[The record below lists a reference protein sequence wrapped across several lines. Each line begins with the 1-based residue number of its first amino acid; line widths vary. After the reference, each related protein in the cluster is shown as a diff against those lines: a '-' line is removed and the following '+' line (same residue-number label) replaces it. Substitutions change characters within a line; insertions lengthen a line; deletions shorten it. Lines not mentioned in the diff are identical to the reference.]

1 MKHFLIFL
9 IFSSISMFSIAQ
21 KADVFSNGFSIEA
34 GYLIISD
41 HLNEDSYLSDKLA
54 GQFLFDNGDGFSLN
68 GMSLKITKNTKVEFL
83 DIVCGAL
90 IIRDRNTTISNLS
103 DENQNGGGVYFGI
116 SPKYKTKHFGLTSD
130 FAVGVLSFK
139 KYMHAYYQIPNGG
152 NLIDEHETKTSQ
164 GLGAISSVGF
174 YVSAGRFS
182 LNPSFMLIFSGGANA
197 SFTYYGFNI
206 PLVFKF

>member
-1 MKHFLIFL
+1 MKNLTLFLIL
-9 IFSSISMFSIAQ
+9 LVLAIDLTGQTGEKPAPR
-21 KADVFSNGFSIEA
+21 FSIEA
-34 GYLIISD
+34 GFLMISD
-41 HLNEDSYLSDKLA
+41 NLNDDDYLDDKYGNYWFSYGENEWINLTGLNIKLSKETRFNAIDL
-54 GQFLFDNGDGFSLN
+54 
-68 GMSLKITKNTKVEFL
+68 
-83 DIVCGAL
+83 VCGTL
-90 IIRDRNTTISNLS
+90 FIKDMVTNLS
-103 DENQNGGGVYFGI
+103 GTSDYHQNGGGVYFGI
-116 SPKYKTKHFGLTSD
+116 SPKYKTKYFGLTSD

-139 KYMHAYYQIPNGG
+139 KYMHTYIQNGSQ
-152 NLIDEHETKTSQ
+152 LIDGHETKTSQ